1 MSIHDELY
9 NLQEDVRD
17 LLAENTRLKELN
29 REMVVVIKKA
39 QNELAFLHANDG
51 RFGFAEILNEIKDVL
66 GEGE

>member
-1 MSIHDELY
+1 MSEKIY
-9 NLQEDVRD
+9 NMVKLEQEN
-17 LLAENTRLKELN
+17 ARLKELN
-29 REMVVVIKKA
+29 QEMVVIIKKA